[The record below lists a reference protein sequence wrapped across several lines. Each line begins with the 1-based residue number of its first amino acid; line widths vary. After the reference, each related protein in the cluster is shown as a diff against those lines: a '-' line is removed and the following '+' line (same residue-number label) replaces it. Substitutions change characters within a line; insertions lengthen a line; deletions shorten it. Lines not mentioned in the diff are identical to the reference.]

1 MASSIKDNALLLL
14 LAGSSLFQSVD
25 SFAFLNKRAAAASA
39 YCTNYNLTY
48 KLTSITAPVQGTGS
62 STLKTYNISIDDKA
76 NYKQTV
82 DGFGAAVTDATVT
95 TFNSLSGTSLT
106 NLLNSLITG
115 SGANFS
121 MMRHTIG
128 ASDLSSNAVYTYDD
142 NGNNGSPDTNL
153 QNFTL
158 TSNGTAMAQLLAKM
172 VAKQPALTVLG
183 SPWSPPGWM
192 KRNRVI
198 MGNTV
203 SLIHRNHHQGCM

>member
-1 MASSIKDNALLLL
+1 MAFSVKENALLLL
-14 LAGSSLFQSVD
+14 LAGSSLFSSVEG
-25 SFAFLNKRAAAASA
+25 FALNKRAAAASA

-48 KLTSITAPVQGTGS
+48 KLTSITAPVQGSGS
-62 STLKTYNISIDDKA
+62 STLQTYNIAIDDKA

-95 TFNSLSGTSLT
+95 TFNSLSSTSLT
-106 NLLNSLITG
+106 NLLNSLMTG

-128 ASDLSSNAVYTYDD
+128 ASDLSSDAVYTYDD

-192 KRNRVI
+192 KRNRVT

-203 SLIHRNHHQGCM
+203 SYIHRNR